1 MFRLSVRTLL
11 ACALVAFAAPVF
23 AQPAQTG
30 TISGEI
36 KDSTGGVLPGV
47 TVTITSQDRGF
58 QRVAVSDENG
68 RYLFPAVPIGLY
80 TINATLQGFQT
91 STVTDNLVEVEKTT
105 SVPLLMSVGQLTD
118 SVQVVGET
126 PIVDPTTVTA
136 TTRLS
141 KDEFEKLPV
150 GRSYQALIG
159 AAPGVV
165 GTGNVNSAGALT
177 TANVFIIDAVDT
189 TDPTTGTFGTNL
201 NFEAI
206 QEVSV
211 LTSAVGAEYGRAQG
225 AIVNVITKSGTNR
238 FEGAFKYLFAN
249 DQWNAQNTTV
259 NQITGASLERVKF
272 DKINPTYS
280 FAGGGPIWKNR
291 AFFFATWEL
300 IQNTSPQRQT
310 AGAVPEDFQQVRE
323 DRYANVRGTFQV
335 RDGHTLWLKHY
346 RSPGDGI
353 VRDDYWGT
361 TFTGDRE
368 ALTAQRQTAE
378 NWAAQWSGVLRN
390 NWSMEAAAAT
400 YKSRIDVGTFEMGIL
415 DGAPIESLEDGKVY
429 NGATFAGFVER
440 PRQQFNLASNWFLTA
455 GSRSHN
461 VKAGYDFQN
470 LESGAQFDYPNRQY
484 YIAESYDPVTR
495 TPVFGPNSVRQDY
508 DSGPS
513 ISEGRIHS
521 LFIRD
526 KIELSDRL
534 SVEAGLRWEN
544 QTGSSD
550 IGQATVD
557 TSMLA
562 PRLSGTVDLAGDGN
576 TLLTG
581 SYGRYYGSIIQSFSD
596 AFAQV
601 AQQTNYDNHV
611 WNGSAFV
618 FQNRVQL
625 SGGSSGFEPN
635 LDLKASHMDE
645 FTVGVQR
652 QLGRNFGASARL
664 IMRGWGNL
672 IDDVRRFNPDG
683 SIERDVLNYDA
694 AERNYRGVQLTA
706 EKRFSDNWNAQAS
719 YTFSRTRGNHFPA
732 DVFTALGDYLDA
744 ECRTTVDLTIG
755 TGGVIPCLEVQNGA
769 NKTGLATY
777 DRPHN
782 FKLAAA
788 YVRPVGPVNV
798 TFGALT
804 ELMSK
809 FRYERQRTMNVLLPG
824 TTSNSGN
831 TATYFYNERGSDPV
845 EGLEWFMDTS
855 VEGTWRLFS
864 TAQAGFRAEIFNITN
879 RQEQLRSN
887 NVVWCGSEAGT
898 GCPDFI
904 ANYGKAT
911 SRGSFRGG
919 LVGTT
924 PRQYR
929 FSAIFRF

>member
-1 MFRLSVRTLL
+1 MWNFVARTLL
-11 ACALVAFAAPVF
+11 TVALVAIAAPSF
-23 AQPAQTG
+23 GQPAQTG

-36 KDSTGGVLPGV
+36 KDSTGAVLPGV
-47 TVTITSQDRGF
+47 TVEITSQDRGF
-58 QRVAVSDENG
+58 ARSTVSDGNG
-68 RYLFPAVPIGLY
+68 RYVFPAVPVGLY
-80 TINATLQGFQT
+80 SLTATLQGFQT
-91 STVTDNLVEVEKTT
+91 TTVTDNLVEVEKTT
-105 SVPLLMSVGQLTD
+105 NVPFDMRVGALTD
-118 SVQVVGET
+118 TVQVIGDT
-126 PIVDPTTVTA
+126 PIVDRSTVTQ

-141 KDEFEKLPV
+141 KEEFEKLPV
-150 GRSYQALIG
+150 GRSYQALTG

-165 GTGNVNSAGALT
+165 GTGNVNSAGALST
-177 TANVFIIDAVDT
+177 TNLFIIDAVDT

-238 FEGAFKYLFAN
+238 FEGSFKYLFAN
-249 DQWNAQNTTV
+249 DEWNAQNSTV
-259 NQITGASLERVKF
+259 NQITNASLERVKF
-272 DKINPTYS
+272 DKVNPTYS

-300 IQNTSPQRQT
+300 IQSTSPQRQT
-310 AGAVPEDFQQVRE
+310 AGSVPEDFQQVRE
-323 DRYANVRGTFQV
+323 DKYSNVRGTFQV
-335 RDGHTLWLKHY
+335 RDGHTVWLKY
-346 RSPGDGI
+346 YQSPGDGI

-368 ALTAQRQTAE
+368 ALTAQSQTAE
-378 NWAAQWSGVLRN
+378 NWAAQWSGVLRS
-390 NWSMEAAAAT
+390 NWSMEAAAAN
-400 YKSRIDVGTFEMGIL
+400 YKSLITVGTFEEGIL
-415 DGAPIESLEDGKVY
+415 SGAPIESLEDGKVY
-429 NGATFAGFVER
+429 NGATFDGFVER
-440 PRQQFNLASNWFLTA
+440 PRQQFNIASNWFLTL
-455 GSRSHN
+455 GGRSHN
-461 VKAGYDFQN
+461 VKVGYDFQN

-484 YIAESYDPVTR
+484 YIAESFNPVTQ

-508 DSGPS
+508 DSGAS
-513 ISEGRIHS
+513 ISTGKVNS
-521 LFIRD
+521 LFARD
-526 KIELSDRL
+526 KMDLSDRV
-534 SVEAGLRWEN
+534 SVEVGLRWER

-562 PRLSGTVDLAGDGN
+562 PRLSATYDLAGDGN
-576 TLLTG
+576 NLLTG

-601 AQQTNYDNHV
+601 AQQTNYNNFA

-625 SGGSSGFEPN
+625 SGSSSGFQPN

-645 FTVGVQR
+645 FTVGYQR
-652 QLGRNFGASARL
+652 QLGRSFAAGARFISRT
-664 IMRGWGNL
+664 WGNL
-672 IDDVRRFNPDG
+672 IDDVRTFNADG

-694 AERNYRGVQLTA
+694 AERNYRGLQLNA
-706 EKRFSDNWNAQAS
+706 EKRFSNNWNAQAS
-719 YTFSRTRGNHFPA
+719 YTYSRTRGNHFPA
-732 DVFTALGDYLDA
+732 DVFTPLGDYLDA
-744 ECRTTVDLTIG
+744 QCRTTVDLTIG
-755 TGGVIPCLEVQNGA
+755 TNGVIPCAEAQNGA
-769 NKTGLATY
+769 AKTGLATY

-788 YVRPVGPVNV
+788 YVRPVGPVNL

-804 ELMSK
+804 EVLSK
-809 FRYERQRTMNVLLPG
+809 FRYEKQRTLNVLLPG
-824 TTSNSGN
+824 TTQNSGN

-845 EGLEWFMDTS
+845 DGMEWYLDTS
-855 VEGTWRLFS
+855 VEASWKLYR
-864 TAQAGFRAEIFNITN
+864 TAQAGFRAEIFNIFN

-887 NVVWCGSEAGT
+887 NVVFCGSEAGT
-898 GCPDFI
+898 GCAAAI

-919 LVGTT
+919 LAGTT